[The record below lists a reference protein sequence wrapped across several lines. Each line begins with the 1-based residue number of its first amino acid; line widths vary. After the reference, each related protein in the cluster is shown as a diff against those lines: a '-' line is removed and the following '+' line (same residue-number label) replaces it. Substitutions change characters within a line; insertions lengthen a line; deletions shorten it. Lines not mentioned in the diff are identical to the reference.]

1 MARTCLFLQ
10 SDNPSGINDVP
21 CIWKARGESAPPS
34 AEAMAE
40 RLSVSPL
47 IVDIL
52 WNRGLT
58 TVEEMDRF
66 LSPGL
71 RHLAPPSEIPGLTD
85 AAGVVARGLAEGRSL
100 AIWGDY
106 DVDGITAT
114 ALLTEFFAARGIE
127 VAHHLPNRME
137 EGYGMNIPG
146 VERLAAD
153 GAGILLTVDCG
164 ISDMAPVARA
174 RELGMLVAVTD
185 HHLPGD
191 ELPDAH
197 AVCNPRLREGGPC
210 DDLAGVGVAFMLA
223 CALNRML
230 PGQAMDVRPLLDL
243 VALGTVADVVRL
255 TGQNRILVKNGLLY
269 VKEAS
274 RPGMAALKVVSDY
287 ERTAEL
293 GAGQIGFNL
302 APRVNAAGRMGDPA
316 KALRLLLARDF
327 DEAMPIAREL
337 DAINLERRRQEQEI
351 AEEALAQAET
361 MRHMAGLVL
370 HAEHWHPGIIG
381 IVASRVVERFYRP
394 VLMLCSSGEGGL
406 LKGSGRS
413 ISEFDLHE
421 SLKAVSPLLAGFG
434 GHRQAAGLSLA
445 PENLP
450 ALRERFNAFVAD
462 KLGPEPLTPT
472 LKLDRQLPFAE
483 ITNTLLNELELL
495 QPFGLGNPE
504 PVFASAP
511 VTVAEYR
518 LFGRDNEHVKLVLA
532 DAQTGA
538 RLPGKAWR
546 MGREFP
552 RDTRGQSMRFAF
564 TPRIDRYRGIPS
576 IDLRIRDWLV

>member
-1 MARTCLFLQ
+1 M
-10 SDNPSGINDVP
+10 P
-21 CIWKARGESAPPS
+21 CIWKARGENAPPS
-34 AEAMAE
+34 SAVMAE
-40 RLSVSPL
+40 QLSVSPL

-58 TVEEMDRF
+58 SVEDMDRF

-71 RHLAPPSEIPGLTD
+71 RHLAKPSEIPGLME
-85 AAGVVARGLAEGRSL
+85 AAEVLARGLAEGRTL

-114 ALLTEFFAARGIE
+114 ALIKEFLALRGIS
-127 VAHHLPNRME
+127 AMHHLPNRME

-146 VERLAAD
+146 VEQLAQA
-153 GAGILLTVDCG
+153 GAQMLLTVDCG
-164 ISDMAPVARA
+164 ISDIGPVARA

-191 ELPDAH
+191 ALPDAH

-210 DDLAGVGVAFMLA
+210 DDLAGVGVAFMLV

-230 PGQAMDVRPLLDL
+230 PGEQADVRPLLDL

-255 TGQNRILVKNGLLY
+255 TGQNRILVKNGLL
-269 VKEAS
+269 VIKEAA

-287 ERTAEL
+287 ERKAEL

-302 APRVNAAGRMGDPA
+302 APRVNAAGRMGDPG
-316 KALRLLLARDF
+316 KALSLLLAKSF
-327 DEAMPIAREL
+327 DEAMPIAEEL
-337 DAINLERRRQEQEI
+337 NAINMERRRQEQEI
-351 AEEALAQAET
+351 ADEAFAQAET
-361 MRHMAGLVL
+361 MKRMAGLVL
-370 HAEHWHPGIIG
+370 HADHWHPGIIG
-381 IVASRVVERFYRP
+381 IVASRVVERYYRP
-394 VLMLCSSGEGGL
+394 TLMLCSRQDTGL
-406 LKGSGRS
+406 IKGSGRS

-434 GHRQAAGLSLA
+434 GHKQAAGLSLV
-445 PENLP
+445 PENLA
-450 ALRERFNAFVAD
+450 ALREQFNAFVISQ
-462 KLGPEPLTPT
+462 LGPEPLTPT

-518 LFGRDNEHVKLVLA
+518 LFGRENEHVKLVLA

-552 RDTRGQSMRFAF
+552 RNTQGQAMRFAF
-564 TPRIDRYRGIPS
+564 TPKIDRFRGIPS

>member
-1 MARTCLFLQ
+1 M
-10 SDNPSGINDVP
+10 P
-21 CIWKARGESAPPS
+21 CIWKARGESRPPS
-34 AEAMAE
+34 SETMAE
-40 RLSVSPL
+40 QLSVSPL

-52 WNRGLT
+52 WNRGMAS
-58 TVEEMDRF
+58 VEEMDRF

-71 RHLAPPSEIPGLTD
+71 RHLAQPSEIPGLMD
-85 AAGVVARGLAEGRSL
+85 AAEVVARGLAEGRTL
-100 AIWGDY
+100 AVWGDY

-114 ALLTEFFAARGIE
+114 VLLKEFFAARGI
-127 VAHHLPNRME
+127 AIMHHLPNRME
-137 EGYGMNIPG
+137 EGYGMNVPG
-146 VERLAAD
+146 VERLAAQ
-153 GAGILLTVDCG
+153 GAGVLLTVDCG
-164 ISDMAPVARA
+164 ISDIAPVARA

-191 ELPDAH
+191 TLPDAH
-197 AVCNPRLREGGPC
+197 AICDPRLREGGPC

-230 PGQAMDVRPLLDL
+230 PGEPMDVRPLLDL
-243 VALGTVADVVRL
+243 VALGTVADVVQL
-255 TGQNRILVKNGLLY
+255 TGQNRILVKNGLL
-269 VKEAS
+269 VIKEAA
-274 RPGMAALKVVSDY
+274 RPGMAALKMVSEY
-287 ERTAEL
+287 ERKAEL

-302 APRVNAAGRMGDPA
+302 APRVNAAGRMGDPG
-316 KALRLLLARDF
+316 KALALLLAPSL

-370 HAEHWHPGIIG
+370 HADHWHPGIIG
-381 IVASRVVERFYRP
+381 IVASRVVERYYRP
-394 VLMLCSSGEGGL
+394 TLMLCSGGESGL

-421 SLKAVSPLLAGFG
+421 SLKSVSPLLAGFG
-434 GHRQAAGLSLA
+434 GHKQAAGLSLDPA
-445 PENLP
+445 NLD
-450 ALRERFNAFVAD
+450 ALRQGFNEAVIA

-472 LKLDRQLPFAE
+472 LKLDRQLPFGE

-532 DAQTGA
+532 DAESGA
-538 RLPGKAWR
+538 RLSGKAWR

-552 RDTRGQSMRFAF
+552 RNTKGQAMRFAF
-564 TPRIDRYRGIPS
+564 TPKIDRYRGIPS

>member
-1 MARTCLFLQ
+1 
-10 SDNPSGINDVP
+10 
-21 CIWKARGESAPPS
+21 
-34 AEAMAE
+34 MAE
-40 RLSVSPL
+40 QLSVSPL

-52 WNRGLT
+52 WNRGLAS
-58 TVEEMDRF
+58 VEEMDRF

-71 RHLAPPSEIPGLTD
+71 RHLARPSEIPGLMD
-85 AAGVVARGLAEGRSL
+85 AAGVVARGLAEGRTL
-100 AIWGDY
+100 AVWGDY

-114 ALLTEFFAARGIE
+114 ALLKEFLAARGIGIM
-127 VAHHLPNRME
+127 HHLPNRME
-137 EGYGMNIPG
+137 EGYGLNIPG
-146 VERLAAD
+146 VERLAAG

-164 ISDMAPVARA
+164 ISDIAPVARA

-191 ELPDAH
+191 TLPEAH
-197 AVCNPRLREGGPC
+197 AVCDPRLREGGPC

-230 PGQAMDVRPLLDL
+230 PGQPTDVRPLLDL

-255 TGQNRILVKNGLLY
+255 TGQNRILVKNGLL
-269 VKEAS
+269 VIKEAA
-274 RPGMAALKVVSDY
+274 RPGMAALKMVSDY
-287 ERTAEL
+287 ERGAEL

-302 APRVNAAGRMGDPA
+302 APRINAAGRMGDPG
-316 KALRLLLARDF
+316 KALALLLAATL

-337 DAINLERRRQEQEI
+337 DAINTERRRQEQEI
-351 AEEALAQAET
+351 AEEALAQAGT

-370 HAEHWHPGIIG
+370 HADHWHPGIIG
-381 IVASRVVERFYRP
+381 IVASRVAERFYRP
-394 VLMLCSSGEGGL
+394 ALMLCSAGDGGL

-413 ISEFDLHE
+413 IAEFDLHE
-421 SLKAVSPLLAGFG
+421 GLKAVAPLLAGFG
-434 GHRQAAGLSLA
+434 GHQQAAGLSLDPA
-445 PENLP
+445 NID
-450 ALRERFNAFVAD
+450 ALREGFNQAVVAV
-462 KLGPEPLTPT
+462 LGPEPLTPT
-472 LKLDRQLPFAE
+472 LKLDRQLPFGE
-483 ITNTLLNELELL
+483 ITNTLLHELELL

-532 DAQTGA
+532 DAETGA
-538 RLPGKAWR
+538 RLPGKVWR

-552 RDTRGQSMRFAF
+552 RNTKGQAMRFAF
-564 TPRIDRYRGIPS
+564 TPKIDRYRGIPT
-576 IDLRIRDWLV
+576 IDLRIRDWLA